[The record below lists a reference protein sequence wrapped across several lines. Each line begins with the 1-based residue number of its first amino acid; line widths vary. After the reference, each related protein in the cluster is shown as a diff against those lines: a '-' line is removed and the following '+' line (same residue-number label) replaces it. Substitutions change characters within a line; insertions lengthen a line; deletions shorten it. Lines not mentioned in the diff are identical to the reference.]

1 VGNMPLDLT
10 SFAVKWQQTQLTEKS
25 AYQQHFRDLCEALG
39 VPHPTEEDIVGT
51 NYTFEKHVTKV
62 GGGSGFADVWKRDA
76 FAWEYKL
83 PGGDLNKAY
92 RQLNE
97 YHEDLE
103 NPPLLIVCDFKR
115 FEVHTKFDSQ
125 RSRVYAFDLEE
136 LRKNQ
141 PVPTSALLPQDVL
154 RNVFGDR
161 NLLRPEAVTE
171 RVTRD
176 AATDLL
182 KLAQQL
188 ELERAAAPDPHTK
201 EQIAHFLIRI
211 VFCLFADSIGLIPNN
226 VFRKL
231 VEASRQSR
239 VLFNTQLPQLFEAMS
254 TDGKFFGADIIPW
267 FNGGLF
273 NGSETLELNTAD
285 CDILRR
291 AAKHDWSQIEPSIF
305 GTLFERSLDAAKRSM
320 IGAHYTSPED
330 ILLLIEPVVMTP
342 LRRDWAAA
350 QQAIDEALAMERAEN
365 INGLEGAGLQPRHS
379 NPPAPGALAPE
390 GTSANKQQLRPI
402 ALRANRTATKLL
414 QDWAASLQK
423 VRILDP
429 ACGSGNFLYIA
440 MKQLLDL
447 WEEARTFGLKRALL
461 LPVESMP
468 TPAQLYGIE
477 LDFYAHEIASAV
489 VWIGLLQWK
498 RDHSYNDQPK
508 PILEK
513 LSNIEHN
520 DAIMR
525 YDESSKSEEFPN
537 GKPYEPDWPKA
548 EYIVGNPPF
557 LGGQDMKGELPESY
571 VDSLRALYANNVPG
585 SADLVLYWFEKAR
598 RLVLHG
604 ITERVGFIGTQSIR
618 GGANRRVLQ
627 SVVDTANIFF
637 AISDKK
643 WPKPNGPSGT
653 KKAMVQVSLVGFD
666 NGFELEKML
675 DGVVVKHIP
684 ANLRLGLDTTK
695 RKRLKENAG
704 LAHQGPVK
712 VGKFEISQSAASELV
727 RLPNPHGRS
736 NSEVLSPWM
745 NGNDIKFRP
754 KNRYIINFGDMS
766 REDAALFEQP
776 FEYIKKHVY
785 PKRQQ
790 NKSKS
795 RKDNWWKHG
804 ASGSKL
810 LRAKALLERFIVTT
824 RHSKH
829 RIFLWVSS
837 DLLPDSALVAITRS
851 DDYFFGVLH
860 SRLHDVWAR
869 SQGTQ
874 LRDVK
879 SGFRYTP
886 NSTFDTFPF
895 PYPPSTEPSEA
906 ESPIVR
912 AIAYAAREL
921 VRLRDNWLNPPG
933 ASEEDL
939 KTRTLT
945 NLYTARHEW
954 LANAHRALDQ
964 AVFAAYGWPTN
975 LTDQEILARLLALNH
990 ERAAGQSKSIIS
1002 STDKA
1007 AGHKPGGLR
1016 KTKPKTVSAP

>member
-1 VGNMPLDLT
+1 MVGNMPLDLT

-39 VPHPTEEDIVGT
+39 VPHPTEEDVVGL

-83 PGGDLNKAY
+83 PDGDLNKAY
-92 RQLNE
+92 KQLNE
-97 YHEDLE
+97 YHEDLG

-136 LRKNQ
+136 LRRNQ

-188 ELERAAAPDPHTK
+188 ELERAAAPAPYTK
-201 EQIAHFLIRI
+201 EQIAHFLLRI

-239 VLFNTQLPQLFEAMS
+239 VLFNRQLPQLFQAMS
-254 TDGKFFGADIIPW
+254 TDGEFFGADIIPW

-330 ILLLIEPVVMTP
+330 ILLLVEPVVMTP
-342 LRRDWAAA
+342 LRRDWAAT
-350 QQAIDEALAMERAEN
+350 QAAIEEALVMERAEN

-390 GTSANKQQLRPI
+390 GTSANKQQLRSI

-414 QDWAASLQK
+414 QDWAANLQN

-447 WEEARTFGLKRALL
+447 WEEARTFGLKNGLI

-513 LSNIEHN
+513 LTNIDRG

-525 YDESSKSEEFPN
+525 YHETQKSDEFPD
-537 GKPYEPDWPKA
+537 GKPYEPEWPA
-548 EYIVGNPPF
+548 ADYIIGNPPF
-557 LGGQDMKGELPESY
+557 LGGKLLRRELGSNY
-571 VDSLRALYANNVPG
+571 VDNLFELYKGRVKAE
-585 SADLVLYWFEKAR
+585 SDLVVYWFEKAR
-598 RLVLHG
+598 AALAAGRF
-604 ITERVGFIGTQSIR
+604 TRIGLIATQGIR
-618 GGANRRVLQ
+618 GGANRNVLERINE
-627 SVVDTANIFF
+627 SANIFWAWSDRKWTLAGAAVHVSMVAF
-637 AISDKK
+637 AHDADAVCFLNGAPVKSIHSDLSSGVDITVAERLHENSDLCFMGTTKVGAFDIGPEVARK
-643 WPKPNGPSGT
+643 MLSAPVNPNGRPNSDVVRPYINAKDFSARPRGFWIIDFGVMTTEKTAALYEMPYQYLQKHVSSKRSENRRGT
-653 KKAMVQVSLVGFD
+653 YAQSWWIHGEPRPELRKKLVG
-666 NGFELEKML
+666 L
-675 DGVVVKHIP
+675 
-684 ANLRLGLDTTK
+684 
-695 RKRLKENAG
+695 
-704 LAHQGPVK
+704 Q
-712 VGKFEISQSAASELV
+712 
-727 RLPNPHGRS
+727 
-736 NSEVLSPWM
+736 
-745 NGNDIKFRP
+745 
-754 KNRYIINFGDMS
+754 RYILTPGV
-766 REDAALFEQP
+766 A
-776 FEYIKKHVY
+776 
-785 PKRQQ
+785 
-790 NKSKS
+790 
-795 RKDNWWKHG
+795 
-804 ASGSKL
+804 
-810 LRAKALLERFIVTT
+810 
-824 RHSKH
+824 KH
-829 RIFLWVSS
+829 RVFDWFATDTIPDHAIF
-837 DLLPDSALVAITRS
+837 AFTRD
-851 DDYFFGVLH
+851 DDYFFGALH
-860 SRLHDVWAR
+860 SKAHELWSLA
-869 SQGTQ
+869 QGTQ
-874 LRDVK
+874 LEDRP
-879 SGFRYTP
+879 RYTP
-886 NSTFDTFPF
+886 NSTFLTFPF
-895 PYPPSTEPSEA
+895 PYPPGTEPTEA
-906 ESPIVR
+906 DSPIVR
-912 AIAYAAREL
+912 AIADAAREL
-921 VRLRDNWLNPPG
+921 VRLRDAWLNPPN
-933 ASEEDL
+933 ASDDDL
-939 KTRTLT
+939 KSRTLT
-945 NLYTARHEW
+945 KLYNARPEW

-990 ERAAGQSKSIIS
+990 ERAARQSKSMIPA
-1002 STDKA
+1002 TEKA
-1007 AGHKPGGLR
+1007 AGHKPRGIR
-1016 KTKPKTVSAP
+1016 KTKPRTVSVP